1 MPITTRSAARVNVEE
16 INQDNMGD
24 HKEQENTCS
33 TTSNENFVELF
44 MMMKQQTELML
55 EHGAAQTMQMNEI
68 QHLIGDIDGKI
79 EGISKRQDR
88 LEVRLDRF
96 DVDLA
101 YVSGELEKFDVS
113 QRSTLP
119 VSVDCF
125 EAGLDVAEN
134 RIERLSKDDVAGNF
148 KSGCCEVG
156 ARRD

>member
-16 INQDNMGD
+16 INRDDMGD
-24 HKEQENTCS
+24 HEEQENTCS

-55 EHGAAQTMQMNEI
+55 EHKAAQTTQMNEI
-68 QHLIGDIDGKI
+68 QRLIGDIDGKI

-113 QRSTLP
+113 QRNTLP
-119 VSVDCF
+119 VSVECF
-125 EAGLDVAEN
+125 EARLDVAEN
-134 RIERLSKDDVAGNF
+134 RIDTFGERIDTIQRKLVPSV
-148 KSGCCEVG
+148 
-156 ARRD
+156 